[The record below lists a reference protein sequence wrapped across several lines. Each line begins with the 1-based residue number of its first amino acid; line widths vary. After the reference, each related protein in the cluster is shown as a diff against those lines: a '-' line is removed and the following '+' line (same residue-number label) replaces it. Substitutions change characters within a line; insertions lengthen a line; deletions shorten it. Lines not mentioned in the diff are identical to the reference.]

1 MKHKDN
7 LKNLRFKQ
15 ISELSQELSKNRVK
29 LAEMRRDL
37 SLDKLKK
44 NSEISAIKKQIARI
58 QTIIRE
64 KIKAEITQEEIKIS
78 QGEKNA

>member
-1 MKHKDN
+1 MKLKDN
-7 LKNLRFKQ
+7 LKGLRLKQ

-29 LAEMRRDL
+29 LAEMKRDL

-44 NSEISAIKKQIARI
+44 NSEISKIKRQIARI
-58 QTIIRE
+58 QTIMRE
-64 KIKAEITQEEIKIS
+64 KIAAEISQEEKNS